1 MRRLAHGSNHIVVE
15 EEFDELHEIL
25 DAMMKLNAQPLI
37 DYSPKGEVV
46 IYTELHVKDGKFIL
60 GPPDKVKAK

>member
-25 DAMMKLNAQPLI
+25 DAMMKLDAEPLI
-37 DYSPKGEVV
+37 GYSPKGEVV
-46 IYTELHVKDGKFIL
+46 IYTGLHVKDGKFIL

>member
-25 DAMMKLNAQPLI
+25 DAMMKHSAEPLI

-46 IYTELHVKDGKFIL
+46 IYTGLHIKDGKFIL